1 MEDRY
6 NKEKLQWCELCCL
19 WKKIVRDKLVHKFQ
33 VNEGAS
39 LRCPA
44 LIHMCI
50 RVSRI
55 FSELSLEGFR
65 VERILVA
72 VAELYD
78 FRKSFTIALMNYFQ
92 GW

>member
-1 MEDRY
+1 MIR
-6 NKEKLQWCELCCL
+6 
-19 WKKIVRDKLVHKFQ
+19 KFQ
-33 VNEGAS
+33 VNEEAS

-44 LIHMCI
+44 LIYMCI
-50 RVSRI
+50 RVSGI
-55 FSELSLEGFR
+55 LAELSLERFR

-78 FRKSFTIALMNYFQ
+78 FRKSFTVALMNYFQ